1 MGSSRWSQI
10 YNIYADKLLGTNLV
24 DDVVCIQLAGQ
35 SVKFIAHTLQG
46 EQKPSQILS
55 ISTWRFMYA
64 DRVPLIHFSSDLR
77 DCLAY
82 L

>member
-1 MGSSRWSQI
+1 MTSWLSVTQSSNNGTRIPPSLSEMSSSRWSQI

-35 SVKFIAHTLQG
+35 SVKCIAHTLQG

-55 ISTWRFMYA
+55 IST
-64 DRVPLIHFSSDLR
+64 
-77 DCLAY
+77 
-82 L
+82 